1 MTFSSIPRPHLPT
14 QPRILA
20 YTEAESG
27 VPDKELGHT
36 IFISIIIVFISLL
49 ELDLFGKGTKNRKLN
64 IRFIKSKLLN
74 FAFFFF
80 CHISEKNCS
89 QSCREEA

>member
-49 ELDLFGKGTKNRKLN
+49 ELDLFGRGTKNNKHCEGSCEQLSLN
-64 IRFIKSKLLN
+64 LILMLKS
-74 FAFFFF
+74 
-80 CHISEKNCS
+80 C
-89 QSCREEA
+89 